1 MRTLIIDNYD
11 SFTYNLMQCLG
22 QLGGEP
28 TVHRND
34 EITIEEI
41 RDLDPTHIVI
51 SPGPGTPADG
61 GVSEKVIRAF
71 GHRIPTL
78 GVCLGHQIIAHFM
91 GARVC
96 RAPAP
101 VHGKDCQVFHTG
113 KGTWKGLAIPF
124 SAGRY
129 HSLIVERSS
138 LPSELL
144 LTAWTEC
151 GLVMGVRHQSFPLIG
166 VQFHPESILTP
177 AGMTMLSN
185 FLETPMRRA
194 TAHAC

>member
-11 SFTYNLMQCLG
+11 SFTYNLVQCLG

-28 TVHRND
+28 SVYRND

-41 RDLDPTHIVI
+41 GDLEPSHIVI

-61 GVSEKVIRAF
+61 GVSEEVIRAF

-78 GVCLGHQIIAHFM
+78 GVCLGHQIMAHAI

-101 VHGKDCQVFHTG
+101 VHGKDSLVFHTG
-113 KGTWKGLAIPF
+113 RGACRDLPNPF
-124 SAGRY
+124 AAGRY
-129 HSLIVERSS
+129 HSLIVDRSS
-138 LPSELL
+138 LPAELL

-151 GLVMGVRHQSFPLIG
+151 GLVMGIQHREFPLFG

-177 AGMTMLSN
+177 GGMTMLTN
-185 FLETPMRRA
+185 FLQTPSLRE
-194 TAHAC
+194 TAHAR